1 MSNYQQIKTEV
12 TSYLRAR
19 TPLIIIETS
28 ERDRAERMLAAIASE
43 LSTEIYYYTE
53 TTQVTYLGGPNTR
66 LDVSSDPLGYI
77 SELFQKKRKVIFCY
91 GDAFK
96 ISEDTIYSREII
108 NILYSA
114 VSGDSTLILITKDP
128 VYSRIAQFGMIARL
142 DYPDM
147 DERICQ
153 INEFIRQ
160 YKSLYPV
167 DWNEDDVVTASTLM
181 CGFSEIQI
189 NNILSYEVASCKGLY
204 RENLH
209 HLTAQK
215 SKLYG
220 SVANVQIVNIK
231 KDLTVSGLDGLKE
244 WLDEKKHIFFATEA
258 QLDCYHLSAPKGILL
273 AGVPGCG
280 KSYSAKL
287 IARDW
292 GLPLLRFDIG
302 SVYDKWMGE
311 SERKMKESLE
321 FVDNV
326 APCVL
331 WIDEIEKALSVSHGE
346 SDTGKRI
353 LGQFLFWLQESTSRV
368 FLVATANNVDL
379 LPPELFRKGRF
390 SEVFFVDLPNASE
403 RREVIQL
410 YAGSCLHV
418 KLSDGQLS
426 ELVELSRGFSYSEI
440 EYAIKE
446 VAQLLFLHGPKS
458 ISMDSFRAK
467 FNTVVPIEKSRPED
481 VKKIREWG
489 RERAVPAFK
498 YENEGENQA

>member
-1 MSNYQQIKTEV
+1 MSNYQQIKAEV
-12 TSYLRAR
+12 TSCLRAR

-28 ERDRAERMLAAIASE
+28 ERDRAERMLTAIASE
-43 LSTEIYYYTE
+43 LSTEITYYTE
-53 TTQVTYLGGPNTR
+53 TTQVTHLGDSASR

-77 SELFQKKRKVIFCY
+77 ADLFTKKRKVIFCY
-91 GDAFK
+91 GDAYK

-147 DERICQ
+147 DERISQ
-153 INEFIRQ
+153 IKGFIVQ
-160 YKSLYPV
+160 YQSYCTIE
-167 DWNEDDVVTASTLM
+167 WDDDDIVTASTLLS
-181 CGFSEIQI
+181 GFSEIQI
-189 NNILSYEVASCKGLY
+189 NNILSFEIASHKGLFKD
-204 RENLH
+204 NLRL
-209 HLTAQK
+209 LTAQK

-220 SVANVQIVNIK
+220 SVPNIQTVNV
-231 KDLTVSGLDGLKE
+231 KDDLKVAGLDNLKD
-244 WLDEKKHIFFATEA
+244 WLNEKKHIFFATEN
-258 QLDCYHLSAPKGILL
+258 QLNRFHLCAPKGILL

-287 IARDW
+287 IAKEW

-302 SVYDKWMGE
+302 SIYDKWMGE
-311 SERKMKESLE
+311 SERKMKEALE
-321 FVDNV
+321 YVDNV

-353 LGQFLFWLQESTSRV
+353 LGQFLFWLQESTARV
-368 FLVATANNVDL
+368 FLVATANNVSL

-390 SEVFFVDLPNASE
+390 SEVFFVDLPKDSE
-403 RREVIQL
+403 RWEVINQ
-410 YAGSCLHV
+410 YVSDCLHV
-418 KLSDGQLS
+418 NLTDNQLN
-426 ELVELSRGFSYSEI
+426 ELVELTKGFSYSEI

-446 VAQLLFLHGPKS
+446 VAQLLFLHGQAS
-458 ISMDSFRAK
+458 VNMDSFRVK
-467 FNTVVPIEKSRPED
+467 FRTVVPIEKSRPED
-481 VKKIREWG
+481 VKQIREWG

-498 YENEGENQA
+498 YENKGENQA

>member
-1 MSNYQQIKTEV
+1 MSNYQQVKKEV
-12 TSYLRAR
+12 TSYIMAR

-28 ERDRAERMLAAIASE
+28 ERDRAERMLSAIASE

-53 TTQVTYLGGPNTR
+53 TTQVTHIGGSASR
-66 LDVSSDPLGYI
+66 LDVASDPLGYI
-77 SELFQKKRKVIFCY
+77 SELFLKKRKVIFCY
-91 GDAFK
+91 GDAYK

-114 VSGDSTLILITKDP
+114 VSGESTLIIISKDP

-153 INEFIRQ
+153 IKGFIKQ
-160 YKSLYPV
+160 YQSYYSV
-167 DWNEDDVVTASTLM
+167 NWNEEDIVTAGTLLS
-181 CGFSEIQI
+181 GFSEIQI
-189 NNILSYEVASCKGLY
+189 NNILSYEIASRKGLF

-209 HLTAQK
+209 NLTAQK

-220 SVANVQIVNIK
+220 SVPNIQMVSIRN
-231 KDLTVSGLDGLKE
+231 DLKVSGLDNLKE
-244 WLDEKKHIFFATEA
+244 WLEEKRHIFFATEY
-258 QLDCYHLSAPKGILL
+258 QLESYHLSAPKGILL

-287 IARDW
+287 IAKEW

-302 SVYDKWMGE
+302 SIYDKWMGE
-311 SERKMKESLE
+311 SERKMKEALE

-331 WIDEIEKALSVSHGE
+331 WVDEIEKALSVSHGE

-353 LGQFLFWLQESTSRV
+353 LGQFLFWLQESTARV
-368 FLVATANNVDL
+368 FLVATANNVTL

-390 SEVFFVDLPNASE
+390 SEVFFVDVPGPAE
-403 RREVIQL
+403 RREVINQ
-410 YAGSCLHV
+410 YANDCLHV
-418 KLSDGQLS
+418 NLSDAQLQ
-426 ELVELSRGFSYSEI
+426 ELAELAKGFSYSEI
-440 EYAIKE
+440 EYAVKE
-446 VAQLLFLHGPKS
+446 VAQLLFLHGPES
-458 ISMDSFRAK
+458 VNMDSFRTK
-467 FNTVVPIEKSRPED
+467 FSSVVPIEKSRQED

-489 RERAVPAFK
+489 NKRAVPAFK
-498 YENEGENQA
+498 NNLEGEN